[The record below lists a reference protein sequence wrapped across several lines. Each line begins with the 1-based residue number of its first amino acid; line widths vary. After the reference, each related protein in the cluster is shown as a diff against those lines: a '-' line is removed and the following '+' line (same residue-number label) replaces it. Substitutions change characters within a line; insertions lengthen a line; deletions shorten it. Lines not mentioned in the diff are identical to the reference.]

1 MQNMPPHPLY
11 TGSSNW
17 RFSRSI
23 NTKVL
28 SFFFFFNQRS
38 VLKVPLLLQTY
49 SQKFERWGDL
59 AWLILF
65 NLHYASICQVLKKD
79 TAQEIWELPNVT
91 QVGSPHTWL
100 PLIQL

>member
-1 MQNMPPHPLY
+1 M
-11 TGSSNW
+11 
-17 RFSRSI
+17 
-23 NTKVL
+23 
-28 SFFFFFNQRS
+28 
-38 VLKVPLLLQTY
+38 LKVPLLLQTY

-100 PLIQL
+100 PLIQLQFLTPRRPNQQEENVYSKC